1 MKIYLSKPR
10 SELPNSKWIAWKM
23 LFWRSREKKH
33 EWLRDG
39 KSDLLLELVSKVISP
54 FCWLKNRINRLLQ
67 VTYVKVDYWDIWNAD
82 HTMSLMILPVL
93 KMLKEDKTG
102 YASGINE
109 SDAPEHLKDDKDRW
123 DWIMDEMIF
132 AFESKQFD
140 WEQQFRSG
148 EIDLRYVDIDD
159 ETVEIK
165 RGPNDT
171 YEVDWE
177 GRSVYQ
183 ARISNGFR
191 LFGVYYEALWD

>member
-1 MKIYLSKPR
+1 
-10 SELPNSKWIAWKM
+10 
-23 LFWRSREKKH
+23 
-33 EWLRDG
+33 
-39 KSDLLLELVSKVISP
+39 
-54 FCWLKNRINRLLQ
+54 
-67 VTYVKVDYWDIWNAD
+67 
-82 HTMSLMILPVL
+82 MSLMILPVL

-109 SDAPEHLKDDKDRW
+109 SDAPEHLKDDKDVW

-132 AFESKQFD
+132 DFESKQFD